1 MVHQKILIHELLVMF
16 GEMAPPDE
24 DTEHSVVP
32 ILKLI
37 DFGSMTMLAGSLSV
51 RPASRILSPVN

>member
-1 MVHQKILIHELLVMF
+1 MF